1 MSMEHYRA
9 AQKAGKKDLQT
20 RTSQKLPVEMPALDA
35 ILEHVDISG
44 EVPLGLV
51 GYSYRTH
58 LSVQRPVGALLL
70 LLPTLCRSLEK
81 TQSLRLNGLP
91 CVMHT

>member
-51 GYSYRTH
+51 DIPTE
-58 LSVQRPVGALLL
+58 LIVGTKTCGRASSFA
-70 LLPTLCRSLEK
+70 PNFMPILEK
-81 TQSLRLNGLP
+81 AQSLRLNGLP